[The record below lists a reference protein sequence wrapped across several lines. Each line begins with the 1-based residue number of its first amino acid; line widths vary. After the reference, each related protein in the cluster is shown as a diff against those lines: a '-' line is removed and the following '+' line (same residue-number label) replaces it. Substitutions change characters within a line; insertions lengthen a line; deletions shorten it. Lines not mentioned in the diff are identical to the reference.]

1 MNAKLL
7 FSCAG
12 VAALLLTAGCDTSNS
27 NSTSS
32 VSAPVSASVAP
43 AVQHYENSPANARAP
58 QLAQNYVGF
67 EFDFPTGW
75 SIDPQTGSA
84 TAQNFVKVLNRD
96 STGTDTESFAVGYSS
111 GTGNPA
117 ADRASYPALMQQAAQ
132 QFGRGIPGF
141 RLVDTG
147 ETTVGQYQ
155 GYQMR
160 FTGQMDRTGGQ
171 PLQIWGRGILI
182 PGPEGQR
189 NGVFLVLLATS
200 ASQEVRSLDDV
211 GVRGGMPVILN
222 SFRLAPAA
230 ASAAAPSQSAPTS
243 AQAPAEQPQ
252 GQEGYEQQSGYE
264 EPSQQE
270 GGEQPQDGGGK

>member
-1 MNAKLL
+1 MTNKLL
-7 FSCAG
+7 MAG
-12 VAALLLTAGCDTSNS
+12 AATAALLLATGCDMSG
-27 NSTSS
+27 STSTS
-32 VSAPVSASVAP
+32 TVSATASASAAA
-43 AVQHYENSPANARAP
+43 AVQRYENSPANARAP

-67 EFDFPTGW
+67 SFDFPNGW
-75 SIDPQTGSA
+75 TVDPQTGSP

-96 STGTDTESFAVGYSS
+96 STGTDVESVAVGYSY
-111 GTGNPA
+111 GTGNPS
-117 ADRASYPALMQQAAQ
+117 ADRAQWPALMQQAAQ
-132 QFGRGIPGF
+132 QFGRGIPNF
-141 RLVDTG
+141 RLMDTG

-160 FTGQMDRTGGQ
+160 FTGQMDRPGGQ

-211 GVRGGMPVILN
+211 GVRGGTPVILN

-230 ASAAAPSQSAPTS
+230 PSAT
-243 AQAPAEQPQ
+243 APAQQDQPQEGYGEEQGGYEQQPTQGGEEQPQ
-252 GQEGYEQQSGYE
+252 G
-264 EPSQQE
+264 
-270 GGEQPQDGGGK
+270 GGK